1 MYIKDLVGKVP
12 KEVVESL
19 DRRGISKLTPP
30 QELAVESG
38 LAGGNNF
45 VVAAPTASGK
55 TLIAEI
61 AMLKSV
67 IWDRKKAVYIA
78 PMRALVRE
86 KYNDFRKDYPYLKVA
101 MSIGDLDSLDRW
113 LEDYDIVFAS
123 TEKFDSLIRH
133 GISWMESIGCIV
145 IDEVHMLDE
154 QGRGPTLEI
163 LISKLERM
171 CAGAQLIAL
180 SATVGNTKELSG
192 WMGAELIES
201 DYRPVVLERGI
212 EVNGNAMY
220 EGGREEAM
228 QSTNRI
234 PEIRV
239 AEDTLKRKK
248 QIMIFYSTKRNAE
261 AGSEKLSGMVS
272 KYITEGEKERLKEL
286 SDRILGVLGRPT
298 MQCEKLAKCILSG
311 VAFHHSGLVNEQRVM
326 VEEAFRE
333 NMLKAI
339 CSTTTLSL
347 GINLPAHTVL
357 VRDITRYSGSS
368 GSEYIGINEVTQLFG
383 RAGRPRYD
391 TEGRALLIAKSKSD
405 AQDLYNRYI
414 LSDLDPIT
422 SKLGVLPILR
432 THILA
437 FVATRFLTS
446 EESIADFMAST
457 FYGYQ
462 YSDQT
467 RLKQIVREVLKELG
481 DWGFIESKGS
491 IYNATRIGHRVSELY
506 IDPLSAKWIIDSI
519 PRLTDDLS
527 ILFMVCNTMEMR
539 PYVRATP
546 EAEERYFEYQ
556 SLADN
561 SIARYDDNDFMFYDP
576 VKPFSTALMLNDWIS
591 EKVERE
597 VMKDYRTTP
606 GALFTKVTNADW
618 LLYASMELAKLSR
631 FNPVKL
637 LEMRIRIK
645 YGIRKELMDLIRLEQ
660 VGRVRARMMYNN
672 GIKKAYDIR
681 KPESQERIR
690 AMFGSDVAKK
700 IISQVV
706 GADEEGKGPAGR
718 A

>member
-1 MYIKDLVGKVP
+1 MDIKDLAGKVP

-19 DRRGISKLTPP
+19 SRRGISKLTPP
-30 QELAVESG
+30 QVLAVESG
-38 LAGGNNF
+38 LASGKNF

-67 IWDRKKAVYIA
+67 IWDMKKAVYIA

-86 KYNDFRKDYPYLKVA
+86 KYNDFKKDYPYLKVA

-133 GISWMESIGCIV
+133 GLSWMERIGCIV

-163 LISKLERM
+163 LVSKLKRM

-180 SATVGNTKELSG
+180 SATVGNSRELAE

-201 DYRPVVLERGI
+201 NYRPVVLDRGI
-212 EVNGNAMY
+212 EVNGKAIY
-220 EGGREEAM
+220 EGGREEDIR
-228 QSTNRI
+228 STNRI
-234 PEIRV
+234 PEIRI
-239 AEDTLKRKK
+239 AEDTMKREK
-248 QIMIFYSTKRNAE
+248 QIIIFYSTKRNAE

-272 KYITEGEKERLKEL
+272 KYITGEERENLKAL
-286 SDRILGVLGRPT
+286 SERVLGVLGRPT
-298 MQCEKLAKCILSG
+298 MQCEKLAKCILGG
-311 VAFHHSGLVNEQRVM
+311 VAFHHSGLVNEQRAM
-326 VEEAFRE
+326 VEDAFRE
-333 NMLKAI
+333 NKLKAI
-339 CSTTTLSL
+339 CSTTTLGL
-347 GINLPAHTVL
+347 GVNLPAHTVL

-383 RAGRPRYD
+383 RAGRPKYD

-437 FVATRFLTS
+437 FIATRFLTS
-446 EESIADFMAST
+446 NESIADFMGST

-467 RLKQIVREVLKELG
+467 RLRQILKEVLGELG
-481 DWGFIESKGS
+481 DWGFVETKGS
-491 IYNATRIGHRVSELY
+491 VYNATRIGHRVSELY

-519 PRLTDDLS
+519 PRLTDDIS
-527 ILFMVCNTMEMR
+527 ILFMICNTMEMR

-561 SIARYDDNDFMFYDP
+561 SIVRYDDGDFMFYDP

-606 GALFTKVTNADW
+606 GSLFTKVTNADW
-618 LLYASMELAKLSR
+618 LLYAGMELAKLSR
-631 FNPVKL
+631 LNPVKL

-645 YGIRKELMDLIRLEQ
+645 YGIKKELMDLTRLEQ
-660 VGRVRARMMYNN
+660 VGRVRARMMYSN

-681 KPESQERIR
+681 KPESQERMR
-690 AMFGSDVAKK
+690 AMFGDDVAKR
-700 IISQVV
+700 IIAQVV
-706 GADEEGKGPAGR
+706 GTNEEDKSHINR